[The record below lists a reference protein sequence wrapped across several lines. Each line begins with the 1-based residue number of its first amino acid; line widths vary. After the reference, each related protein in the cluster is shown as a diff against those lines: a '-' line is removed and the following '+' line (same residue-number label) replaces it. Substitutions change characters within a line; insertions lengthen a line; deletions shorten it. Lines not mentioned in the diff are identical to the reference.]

1 MLSLNRIGFT
11 FSFILEAEKGIKYG
25 FSLSAVT
32 VLFITVW
39 GFLSAVTV
47 WGFFVLLFFVFQK
60 YLYCKAVGESYTLE

>member
-11 FSFILEAEKGIKYG
+11 FSFILESEKGIKCG

-32 VLFITVW
+32 VLFTTVW

-47 WGFFVLLFFVFQK
+47 LRFFLFFVFCFSEVSV
-60 YLYCKAVGESYTLE
+60 L